1 MEESIEGMAKA
12 LRLQNA
18 RRHYR
23 ELVDEALAA
32 GLGYEQFLRLVF
44 ERECESRS
52 AKAVEKKIRSARFP
66 YIKTFDEMDWSAF
79 SVPVARTIRE
89 LQSLSFAREGRN
101 VVLIG
106 NPGTGKT
113 HTAIALGDERPL
125 RKRAQFGFGAQGGHG
140 RKAICLLQK
149 EVHVIR
155 FGHTRRTGL
164 HLLRQR
170 GVRIAF
176 QPPVEPKRK
185 EVDGVHDEP
194 AIRQMGAFV
203 RGHDDGG
210 GDDRQ
215 NRQQSQRHPNHRGL
229 L

>member
-32 GLGYEQFLRLVF
+32 GLGYGQFLRLVF

-89 LQSLSFAREGRN
+89 LQSLSFAREG
-101 VVLIG
+101 
-106 NPGTGKT
+106 GTSFSS
-113 HTAIALGDERPL
+113 AI
-125 RKRAQFGFGAQGGHG
+125 RKRGK
-140 RKAICLLQK
+140 R
-149 EVHVIR
+149 
-155 FGHTRRTGL
+155 TRRSRLGCS
-164 HLLRQR
+164 
-170 GVRIAF
+170 
-176 QPPVEPKRK
+176 
-185 EVDGVHDEP
+185 P
-194 AIRQMGAFV
+194 AS
-203 RGHDDGG
+203 GG
-210 GDDRQ
+210 
-215 NRQQSQRHPNHRGL
+215 
-229 L
+229 